1 MIGFTILKKS
11 RRSRARLG
19 LLQTPH
25 GEVLTPSLVPVA
37 TNATIKALR
46 SDEVLA
52 TGSQMLISN
61 TYHLHL
67 AADGKGEKIIKSAG
81 GLNKFM
87 NWLRPTMTDSG
98 GFQVFSLGFG
108 RDLGV
113 GKVAPRKATLAKR
126 PAATNATSPAKR
138 ATANAAT
145 TGATAKN
152 FPSKLERATD
162 RIADSII
169 DKGRQPNA
177 VKITDD
183 GVRFRSPLTGEELF
197 LGPRE
202 SIAIQEKIGAD
213 IIFAFD
219 ECTPPRVTR
228 EYMRAALD
236 RTHRW
241 ARECIA
247 ARRTDQALYGI
258 VQGSVYKEMRQE
270 SARHIAKLGADG
282 GFAGFGI
289 GGDLGD
295 ALGTSKVN
303 TRQVLEWTLPLLD
316 ERKPRHLLGI
326 GKLEDIETIIKA
338 GVDTFD
344 CTVPTHYARRG
355 IAFVSRGASVA
366 TDVSA
371 AGGRLDFNK
380 AALLR
385 DKNPIDPKCDCLVC
399 VSYRRNYIAHL
410 IRAGEITGGALLTFH
425 NLYFFNAYIAGI
437 REKIKKGSL

>member
-1 MIGFTILKKS
+1 MIDFTILKKS
-11 RRSRARLG
+11 RRSQARLG
-19 LLQTPH
+19 LLETPH
-25 GEVLTPSLVPVA
+25 GTVETPSLVGVA

-52 TGSQMLISN
+52 TGTQMLISN
-61 TYHLHL
+61 TYHLHI
-67 AADGKGEKIIKSAG
+67 AAAGGSSRSGGGEKIIKSAG

-87 NWLRPTMTDSG
+87 NWPRPTMTDSG

-113 GKVAPRKATLAKR
+113 GKVAARLA
-126 PAATNATSPAKR
+126 AGAKHLE
-138 ATANAAT
+138 
-145 TGATAKN
+145 
-152 FPSKLERATD
+152 SKLEKA
-162 RIADSII
+162 I
-169 DKGRQPNA
+169 DKGHQPST
-177 VKITDD
+177 VKINDD

-202 SIAIQEKIGAD
+202 SVGIQEKIGAD

-258 VQGSVYKEMRQE
+258 VQGSIYKDLRQE
-270 SARHIAKLGADG
+270 SARFISKLGGKGRGGRDG
-282 GFAGFGI
+282 GFTGFGI

-295 ALGTSKVN
+295 ALGTSKIT
-303 TRQVLEWTLPLLD
+303 TRQVLEWVLPLLD
-316 ERKPRHLLGI
+316 EKKPRHLLGI
-326 GKLEDIETIIKA
+326 GKIEDIETIIRA

-355 IAFVSRGASVA
+355 IAFTSTGPV
-366 TDVSA
+366 DC
-371 AGGRLDFNK
+371 NK
-380 AALLR
+380 AKLLKENAPL
-385 DKNPIDPKCDCLVC
+385 DAKCDCLVC
-399 VSYRRNYIAHL
+399 VVYRRNYIAHL
-410 IRAGEITGGALLTFH
+410 MRAHEITGAALLTFH
-425 NLYFFNAYIAGI
+425 NLYFFNAYIARL
-437 REKIKKGSL
+437 REKIKKGLI

>member
-1 MIGFTILKKS
+1 MIEFTILKKS
-11 RRSRARLG
+11 RWSKARLG
-19 LLQTPH
+19 VLKTPH

-37 TNATIKALR
+37 TNATIKTLR
-46 SDEVLA
+46 SDDVLA
-52 TGSQMLISN
+52 TGTQMLISN

-67 AADGKGEKIIKSAG
+67 VAGGRGEKIIKSAG

-87 NWLRPTMTDSG
+87 RWPRPTMTDSG

-113 GKVAPRKATLAKR
+113 GKVASTKSVTMK
-126 PAATNATSPAKR
+126 S
-138 ATANAAT
+138 
-145 TGATAKN
+145 
-152 FPSKLERATD
+152 FSSKLERA
-162 RIADSII
+162 ADNIVG
-169 DKGRQPNA
+169 KGRQPNS
-177 VKITDD
+177 VKITDA
-183 GVRFRSPLTGEELF
+183 GVRFRSPLTGQELF

-247 ARRTDQALYGI
+247 TKKSDQALYGI
-258 VQGSVYKEMRQE
+258 VQGSIYKDMRQT
-270 SARHIAKLGADG
+270 SARYIAKLGAAG

-303 TRQVLEWTLPLLD
+303 TRQVLTWTLPLLD
-316 ERKPRHLLGI
+316 EQKPKHLLGI
-326 GKLEDIETIIKA
+326 GKLGDIKTIIEA

-344 CTVPTHYARRG
+344 CTVPTHYARHG
-355 IAFVSRGASVA
+355 VAFVNKTASA
-366 TDVSA
+366 DRS
-371 AGGRLDFNK
+371 GRLDFNK
-380 AALLR
+380 AGFLR
-385 DKNPIDPKCDCLVC
+385 DKNPIDPTCTCLVC
-399 VSYRRNYIAHL
+399 TTYRRNYIAHL

-425 NLYFFNAYIAGI
+425 NLYFFNAYIAKL
-437 REKIKKGSL
+437 REKIAKGLL

>member
-1 MIGFTILKKS
+1 MVG
-11 RRSRARLG
+11 
-19 LLQTPH
+19 
-25 GEVLTPSLVPVA
+25 VA
-37 TNATIKALR
+37 TNATIKTLR

-52 TGSQMLISN
+52 TGTQVLISN
-61 TYHLHL
+61 TYHLHI

-87 NWLRPTMTDSG
+87 NWPRPTMTDSG

-113 GKVAPRKATLAKR
+113 GKVATRVPR
-126 PAATNATSPAKR
+126 
-138 ATANAAT
+138 
-145 TGATAKN
+145 GADARHLD
-152 FPSKLERATD
+152 SKLEKA
-162 RIADSII
+162 I
-169 DKGRQPNA
+169 DKGHQPNS

-247 ARRTDQALYGI
+247 ARKTDQALYGI
-258 VQGSVYKEMRQE
+258 VQGSVYKDMRQE
-270 SARHIAKLGADG
+270 SARFINKLGREGSGGRDG
-282 GFAGFGI
+282 GFAGFGV

-295 ALGTSKVN
+295 ALGTSKIT

-326 GKLEDIETIIKA
+326 GKLEDIETIIRA

-344 CTVPTHYARRG
+344 CTVPTHYGRRG
-355 IAFVSRGASVA
+355 IAFTSVGAV
-366 TDVSA
+366 DC
-371 AGGRLDFNK
+371 NK
-380 AALLR
+380 SALLKENAPL
-385 DKNPIDPKCDCLVC
+385 DAKCDCLVC
-399 VSYRRNYIAHL
+399 VVYRRNYIAHL
-410 IRAGEITGGALLTFH
+410 MRAHEITGAALLTYH
-425 NLYFFNAYIAGI
+425 NLYFFNAYIGRI
-437 REKIKKGSL
+437 REKIKRGIL